1 MVKPSE
7 KISDPTAVGTGLDEL
22 VLDSGAR
29 IRKDAFCSGAV
40 VVVGVDDTE
49 FEMFDLSAHVE
60 RLSSHLLGGRV
71 WPVSSLPGADNPRL
85 QQVRHDCVLE
95 EW

>member
-7 KISDPTAVGTGLDEL
+7 KISDPTATGTGLDEL
-22 VLDSGAR
+22 VIDSGAR

-49 FEMFDLSAHVE
+49 LEMSDIS
-60 RLSSHLLGGRV
+60 
-71 WPVSSLPGADNPRL
+71 PY
-85 QQVRHDCVLE
+85 C
-95 EW
+95 

>member
-7 KISDPTAVGTGLDEL
+7 KISDPTALGTGLDEL
-22 VLDSGAR
+22 VIDSGAR

-60 RLSSHLLGGRV
+60 RLQTN
-71 WPVSSLPGADNPRL
+71 DPRRRIRTAERNTAG
-85 QQVRHDCVLE
+85 VG
-95 EW
+95 